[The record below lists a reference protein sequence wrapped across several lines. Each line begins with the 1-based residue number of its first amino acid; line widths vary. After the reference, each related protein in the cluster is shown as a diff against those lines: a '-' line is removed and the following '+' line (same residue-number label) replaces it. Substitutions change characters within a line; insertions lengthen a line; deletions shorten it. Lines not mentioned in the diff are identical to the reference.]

1 MGTYKVK
8 QKNKKTK
15 FSIFNLPKIK
25 TNVDLAKY
33 DPITGEKI
41 ALDSGSDNIQS
52 GAQQNIPAALSGRR
66 QINKNDYYNL
76 RKIKMETMADAL
88 QSRKQPVDL
97 FEAIKNGTVGT
108 TAGVAIGN
116 ILNTSN
122 RAKGLLGIGLGGAIA
137 AMDVNRQLRKYNNQ
151 MAAREALIGQPTDR
165 EKAYM
170 KLLKEKYSQ
179 GKK

>member
-1 MGTYKVK
+1 MGAYKIK
-8 QKNKKTK
+8 QKTKKPK
-15 FSIFNLPKIK
+15 YNIFNIPKIK
-25 TNVDLAKY
+25 TNIDLAKY
-33 DPITGEKI
+33 DPVTGEKI
-41 ALDSGSDNIQS
+41 ALDSNLNNSE
-52 GAQQNIPAALSGRR
+52 QNVTGNVPSALSGRK
-66 QINKNDYYNL
+66 QADKNDYYNL
-76 RKIKMETMADAL
+76 RKMKMETMADAL

-97 FEAIKNGTVGT
+97 FEAVKNGTVGT

-122 RAKGLLGIGLGGAIA
+122 RAKGLLGLGLGGAIA

-170 KLLKEKYSQ
+170 KLLREKYSQ